1 MSLACLIANRLLI
14 LHVLGL
20 AAFAGQL
27 CRRHSS
33 FDSAH
38 ILNYM
43 SHQLHNNR
51 YDDLVILRNLISKM
65 TNIDAT
71 MDALPDRLLIALRGG
86 PLLQVEMLSPETRG
100 AEGLTL
106 MGQRSTA
113 RLLDS
118 LRRTKLLGPMVVL
131 LAKLRQTSAFANAE
145 RAKHPKI
152 LGLILDEVIFIVGH
166 WE

>member
-1 MSLACLIANRLLI
+1 
-14 LHVLGL
+14 VFTPGL

-38 ILNYM
+38 ILTYM
-43 SHQLHNNR
+43 SHQLHNNH

-65 TNIDAT
+65 TNIDAS
-71 MDALPDRLLIALRGG
+71 MDALPDRLLVALRGG
-86 PLLQVEMLSPETRG
+86 PLLQVEMLAPETRG
-100 AEGLTL
+100 AEGLTP

-118 LRRTKLLGPMVVL
+118 LRRTKLLGPMIVL
-131 LAKLRQTSAFANAE
+131 LAKLRQTSAFANTE

-152 LGLILDEVIFIVGH
+152 LGLILDEVNVIRSIWG
-166 WE
+166 W